1 MNYEARRAFDENI
14 KNLSSQFA
22 GGVFR
27 CSGTLG
33 KIGLENETRWEPE
46 EIADKLANHP
56 EVQAAFLQSEG
67 KSLEPVYRDKQFDRF
82 FSNATIQRYLDAVG
96 EQEVARLAV
105 KLMTGEAPDGGR
117 DETGG
122 TGHPGGLCRG
132 TRQLPEPQT
141 GIKEKRIDYYMKNN
155 VFPNRVEDFIRSTQ
169 EFYESGGSAG
179 EIDKEATA
187 AKMMEMIAPGGSWN
201 DALRTVKDWVQPQLE
216 GLLGE
221 RASTT
226 ARTP

>member
-1 MNYEARRAFDENI
+1 MERTKDLIAVHNKDWSVIREAALNWGGIPSPSVAIVDAAEGHTKYGDTSVVFPRVTIDPEADPRNKVYGGDAWTPTKDNALVEREVNYEARRAFDENI

-22 GGVFR
+22 GGVFQG
-27 CSGTLG
+27 SGTLG

-105 KLMTGEAPDGGR
+105 KLMLTSVR
-117 DETGG
+117 Q
-122 TGHPGGLCRG
+122 RQ
-132 TRQLPEPQT
+132 TR
-141 GIKEKRIDYYMKNN
+141 R
-155 VFPNRVEDFIRSTQ
+155 RRH
-169 EFYESGGSAG
+169 
-179 EIDKEATA
+179 
-187 AKMMEMIAPGGSWN
+187 
-201 DALRTVKDWVQPQLE
+201 R
-216 GLLGE
+216 
-221 RASTT
+221 
-226 ARTP
+226 